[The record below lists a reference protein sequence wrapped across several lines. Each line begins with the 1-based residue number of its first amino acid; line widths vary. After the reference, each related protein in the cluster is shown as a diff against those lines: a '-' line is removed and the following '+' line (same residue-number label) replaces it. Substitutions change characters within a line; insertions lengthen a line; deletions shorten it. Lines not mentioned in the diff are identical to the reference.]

1 MKCNIAQDLLPLYA
15 EGLCSEETSREL
27 EEHFAECKDCSALKN
42 GLPLPGKGGEKSD
55 KEIKP
60 FKKIH
65 RRLKV
70 NIFVIIA
77 LGLVA
82 AAVLFFLGGLTYG
95 ELNPHLN
102 SLSFSRIAHIIE
114 VRQMAGLLEKGD
126 IDGFAERM
134 HDPETW
140 FADSAANF
148 IAERFKTAYKEE
160 LGSKSCKIINVDTI
174 TVEFA
179 NNVYGFES
187 NVTFDFDGEHITF
200 LFKKSGNEYKVS
212 VADGGEELRSMSALN
227 VFGAIDDIIACSG
240 LMSRAPSNF
249 VPLFSGNGYGEIA
262 ELYKLFEKDG
272 SEIVYAYASAPQIN
286 YDKDVLQS
294 QCCFKFRDGGGNTAI
309 FEFTADLDN
318 YILFSADMSTVSTI
332 NQGMSDEKLEQIY
345 DILKASA

>member
-42 GLPLPGKGGEKSD
+42 GLPLPENGGKNSD

-95 ELNPHLN
+95 ELNPQ
-102 SLSFSRIAHIIE
+102 SGYISFSGIAWDIE
-114 VRQMAGLLEKGD
+114 MHKLAGLLENGD
-126 IDGFAERM
+126 IDGFAD
-134 HDPETW
+134 HIYVSDAW
-140 FADSAANF
+140 HSDSTAYSLIKN
-148 IAERFKTAYKEE
+148 IKTAYREE
-160 LGSKSCKIINVDTI
+160 LGGKSCKMRNIDTSTI
-174 TVEFA
+174 SYQNNIYEFMSDVA
-179 NNVYGFES
+179 
-187 NVTFDFDGEHITF
+187 FDFDGELITLRF
-200 LFKKSGNEYKVS
+200 LKVDNRYKVF

-227 VFGAIDDIIACSG
+227 VFGAIDDIIAYSG
-240 LMSRAPSNF
+240 LMSRAPRNF
-249 VPLFSGNGYGEIA
+249 VSLFSGNGLGEIS
-262 ELYKLFEKDG
+262 ELYGLFEKDG
-272 SEIVYAYASAPQIN
+272 SEIVYAYASIPQIN
-286 YDKDVLQS
+286 YDKDILQS
-294 QCCFKFRDGGGNTAI
+294 QCCFKFRDGSGNAAI

-318 YILFSADMSTVSTI
+318 YILFSADMSTVEVI